1 MRRARDAWPI
11 TIPDTR
17 TSMHEG
23 TRSNNTW
30 PVMKRTQP
38 DWTEIFT
45 ADAVDAKSCKA
56 EETEERI
63 RRMETIDRD
72 RAMQMNAND
81 MWEIP
86 GRIIDAFQ
94 TRKKAFKRKSLY

>member
-1 MRRARDAWPI
+1 MARDETNA
-11 TIPDTR
+11 TR
-17 TSMHEG
+17 LD
-23 TRSNNTW
+23 R
-30 PVMKRTQP
+30 
-38 DWTEIFT
+38 DILT

-86 GRIIDAFQ
+86 GRIIDTFQ
-94 TRKKAFKRKSLY
+94 TRKRHLKENRHTDEIRNEDCT

>member
-1 MRRARDAWPI
+1 MARDETNAARLDRDI
-11 TIPDTR
+11 L
-17 TSMHEG
+17 
-23 TRSNNTW
+23 
-30 PVMKRTQP
+30 
-38 DWTEIFT
+38 T
-45 ADAVDAKSCKA
+45 ADAVDMKSCKA

-94 TRKKAFKRKSLY
+94 TRKGI